1 MTKKKTDTIKVEL
14 SRSQLD
20 VVISLLDYTIG
31 SINNGLKDPLS
42 VGIDNY
48 IDLAYHFESYLDN
61 LLEKNN
67 DSATVA

>member
-1 MTKKKTDTIKVEL
+1 MTKKKNDTIKVEL
-14 SRSQLD
+14 SLSQLNTI
-20 VVISLLDYTIG
+20 ISLLDHTID
-31 SINNGLKDPLS
+31 SINKGFKDPVS
-42 VGIDNY
+42 IGIDNY

>member
-1 MTKKKTDTIKVEL
+1 MKKKNDTIKVEL
-14 SRSQLD
+14 SKSQLD
-20 VVISLLDYTIG
+20 IVIALLDHTIDN
-31 SINNGLKDPLS
+31 INNGHKDPIL
-42 VGIDNY
+42 VGIDSY

>member
-1 MTKKKTDTIKVEL
+1 MKIENDNMTVEL
-14 SRSQLD
+14 SKSQLD
-20 VVISLLDYTIG
+20 IVISLIDYTID
-31 SINNGLKDPLS
+31 SINDGFKDPLS
-42 VGIDNY
+42 IGIDNY